1 MANRLGRLLS
11 EIHYC
16 YQCFEWVVGEKWEP
30 HCQAH
35 LDALTSKQCG
45 SVIHC
50 HTLVHPGYCPFCVG
64 KKSLPA
70 SERLKPWSRDH
81 KLWMH
86 VKDEHLTDC
95 QWPLMCPYPLCNTS
109 HNDPASFQFYLIDV
123 HKFSRSRPTKGTS
136 STRQQSPDKKIL
148 PEESVDGVL
157 PGQKRKSSHCS
168 GTLSWMPPQSLDS
181 VAAIQEEQLAPRPPK
196 RKKQR
201 STPTIYPEVIVI
213 DEDVS
218 DDHTAQSAVESIMLS
233 PPAPISIQNDDKSIN
248 LECRPFPSYYQTPNE
263 TICSLNPADFDDDS
277 NLDILFDQ
285 YLRSP
290 SLSPPPSSDGAAS
303 ELSGATLIDVER
315 DHSRGSTGPYM
326 ETLGSL
332 APEDELESKA
342 ARGQGICHLRNGPR
356 IRLRVSQPKI
366 TLRFK
371 FHDTCQS
378 EKKKRRTMREV
389 ERQGTKSEKE
399 KKGTKRGKEKRKQMR
414 RT

>member
-1 MANRLGRLLS
+1 MANRQGRLLS

-35 LDALTSKQCG
+35 LDVLTSKRCG
-45 SVIHC
+45 TVTHC
-50 HTLVHPGYCPFCVG
+50 HTLVHPGSCPFCIG

-95 QWPLMCPYPLCNTS
+95 QWPLMCPYPLCETS
-109 HNDPASFQFYLIDV
+109 HGDSTSFQFYLIDV
-123 HKFSRSRPTKGTS
+123 HRFSRSCPIKGTS
-136 STRQQSPDKKIL
+136 STRQQSSDKKIP
-148 PEESVDGVL
+148 PEEGADRVR

-168 GTLSWMPPQSLDS
+168 ETFSWILPQSLNS
-181 VAAIQEEQLAPRPPK
+181 VATIQEERLASRPPK
-196 RKKQR
+196 QKKQR
-201 STPTIYPEVIVI
+201 PLTPTIYPEVIMI

-233 PPAPISIQNDDKSIN
+233 PPAPISIGNDDKCID
-248 LECRPFPSYYQTPNE
+248 LECGPFPSYCTTPNE
-263 TICSLNPADFDDDS
+263 TVCLLEPADFDDGS

-290 SLSPPPSSDGAAS
+290 SLSPPPSPDGAAS
-303 ELSGATLIDVER
+303 EISGATLIDVER
-315 DHSRGSTGPYM
+315 DRSRDNTEPYM

-332 APEDELESKA
+332 ASEDELASEV
-342 ARGQGICHLRNGPR
+342 ARGQGACRIRNGPR

-366 TLRFK
+366 TLRLK
-371 FHDTCQS
+371 FQDTSQS
-378 EKKKRRTMREV
+378 ERKRR
-389 ERQGTKSEKE
+389 GTKEKE
-399 KKGTKRGKEKRKQMR
+399 KKGTKREKGKKGKRRKRQMR

>member
-16 YQCFEWVVGEKWEP
+16 YQCFEWAVGEKWEP

-35 LDALTSKQCG
+35 LDALTSKRCG
-45 SVIHC
+45 TVTHC
-50 HTLVHPGYCPFCVG
+50 HTLVRPGYCPFCIG

-95 QWPLMCPYPLCNTS
+95 QWPLVCPYPLCDTS
-109 HNDPASFQFYLIDV
+109 HDDPTSFQFYLIDV
-123 HKFSRSRPTKGTS
+123 HRFSRSRPTKGTS
-136 STRQQSPDKKIL
+136 STRQQSPDKKIP
-148 PEESVDGVL
+148 PEEGTDGVH

-181 VAAIQEEQLAPRPPK
+181 VAAIQEERLASRPPK

-201 STPTIYPEVIVI
+201 PPTPTIYPEVIVI
-213 DEDVS
+213 DEDSS

-233 PPAPISIQNDDKSIN
+233 PPAPMSIENDDKYIN
-248 LECRPFPSYYQTPNE
+248 LECGPFPSYCTTPNK
-263 TICSLNPADFDDDS
+263 TICSLEPADFDDGS

-290 SLSPPPSSDGAAS
+290 SLSPPPSPSGAAS
-303 ELSGATLIDVER
+303 ELSGDTLIDVER
-315 DHSRGSTGPYM
+315 DRSRGNTEPYT
-326 ETLGSL
+326 ETFGGQAL
-332 APEDELESKA
+332 EDALEGEVA
-342 ARGQGICHLRNGPR
+342 QDQDACRIGNGPR

-366 TLRFK
+366 TLRLK
-371 FHDTCQS
+371 LQETSQTG
-378 EKKKRRTMREV
+378 KKRMK
-389 ERQGTKSEKE
+389 GMKGMKKEKE
-399 KKGTKRGKEKRKQMR
+399 KKGIKGGKGKKGR
-414 RT
+414 RQERWRR